1 MRVPAPNEMVAAR
14 LSMVDSVRALAS
26 PPAASGRSH
35 AHEKHL
41 RSTLTRAARVFAL
54 TAGNADRRVEL
65 MEMARGQVDWAD
77 VARLAARERAAAQVY
92 RCLVAAIGEDAA
104 DITQL
109 RHLAKV
115 SEFQLAFLNQ
125 RLRRTLEEF
134 ARAGIEVVLLKGAG
148 LALSAYSDISD
159 RPMGD
164 VYLLVHADRAVD
176 AWQLAV
182 SAGWVARR
190 DIEADRVYDEH
201 HHLSPLED
209 PFGIGVGLEV
219 HTELFSAQAP
229 FSLNAEAVW
238 KEALRIQ
245 AGTVTVWVPD
255 VHHQLLHA
263 CLHFAWS
270 HEASFGAWRTI
281 RDVMTIL
288 DSGTVD
294 WDRFVALAHRSRG
307 ASCCYW
313 TLRLVGELGGALIP
327 DRVLQQLAPPLPRWL
342 SSVLLRHLA
351 SQAFPPRR
359 PCPSV
364 FLARMLWQLAIQ
376 PDSQQH
382 GPARPWYDTDKHVR
396 LGSSKASRSTLA
408 DLARPLERMAKLVGY
423 VALLIGPLFMDT

>member
-1 MRVPAPNEMVAAR
+1 MRVRAPNEMVAAR
-14 LSMVDSVRALAS
+14 LSMVGALRALVSA
-26 PPAASGRSH
+26 PAARARSD
-35 AHEKHL
+35 AHGKDL
-41 RSTLTRAARVFAL
+41 RSTLTPAARVFAL
-54 TAGNADRRVEL
+54 TAGTGDRRVEL
-65 MEMARGQVDWAD
+65 VEMASGHVDWAD

-92 RCLVAAIGEDAA
+92 RCLVAALGQDAA

-109 RHLAKV
+109 RRLAKV

-148 LALSAYSDISD
+148 LALSAYSDVSD

-164 VYLLVHADRAVD
+164 VDLLVPADRAVE

-182 SAGWVARR
+182 NAGWVPRR
-190 DIEADRVYDEH
+190 DIEADRAYDEH

-219 HTELFSAQAP
+219 HTELFSLQAP

-238 KEALRIQ
+238 KEARRMH
-245 AGTVTVWVPD
+245 AGTVTVWVPE
-255 VHHQLLHA
+255 VHHQLLHS

-288 DSGTVD
+288 DSHTVD
-294 WDRFVALAHRSRG
+294 WDKFVALADDCRG
-307 ASCCYW
+307 SSCCYW
-313 TLRLVGELGGALIP
+313 TLRLVRELGGALIP
-327 DRVLQQLAPPLPRWL
+327 ERVLEQLAPPVPRWL
-342 SSVLLRHLA
+342 SVILLRHLA
-351 SQAFPPRR
+351 SQAFPSRR
-359 PCPSV
+359 QCPSV
-364 FLARMLWQLAIQ
+364 FLARMLWEFAIQ
-376 PDSQQH
+376 PDSQRH

-396 LGSSKASRSTLA
+396 LGSSKASRGKLA
-408 DLARPLERMAKLVGY
+408 ALRRPLEHMAGLAGYIALLVGPR
-423 VALLIGPLFMDT
+423 LIDM